1 MIRYPSKYHVILSI
15 CLLVSI
21 LACNEV
27 ESYDEKPIITEHS
40 YSLLQNASGFDTALL
55 LEFTYTDGDGDV
67 GLSDRDTFPPN
78 DKNVLIEYYEKLD
91 GQFNKILIPGTTD
104 TLNFNSRI
112 KRFGNGTDTRAEVSV
127 NINIGVVIADTVRF
141 DYYIVDRKLNKSNR
155 VSTGEIVLN
164 N

>member
-1 MIRYPSKYHVILSI
+1 MIRYPSKYHAILSI

>member
-1 MIRYPSKYHVILSI
+1 MIRYPVIFRLILGISI
-15 CLLVSI
+15 WSCFAS
-21 LACNEV
+21 CNEV

-40 YSLLQNASGFDTALL
+40 YTLLKNESGFDTALL

-67 GLSDRDTFPPN
+67 GLGERDTFPPN
-78 DKNVLIEYYEKLD
+78 DKNVLIDYYEKLD